1 MIVADVSGPVTL
13 KAALATGRLPG
24 VETTSSMAREHR
36 AIAAIN
42 GDFFRPSGRPVGA
55 FAHGGTLVQTP
66 LTWAANI
73 AFGRGG
79 HSAFIGHQDVSV
91 RLVTRGS
98 GVSRRIGRVNQGRP
112 TGKNVRLYTR
122 QGGRI
127 ARAPRNACSARL
139 LRTGAFTV
147 HPSTSEVT
155 ANYRVKKVACRRKR
169 MDLGRGVV
177 VAGRRWG
184 PSSTFVRDLRHQ
196 RRQQVAWSLGWPG
209 VVETLGGNP
218 VLVRDGE
225 IAWQNVRGDHS
236 IFRRHPRTGVGLRA
250 DGKVL
255 FVTVD
260 GRQRRSKGMTLIAF
274 AKLMR
279 SLGALWALNLDG
291 GGSTTMVVRG
301 SVVNSPSDGRERAV
315 GSALMLVPER
325 PAGSGIKTLAPTI
338 DRQPAAEV
346 AFEDERPLTQASFDS
361 SARDPASMGGLA
373 SWLKSEGR
381 YLPRG
386 LQAVARRY
394 DLAVKR
400 LAPRTE

>member
-1 MIVADVSGPVTL
+1 
-13 KAALATGRLPG
+13 
-24 VETTSSMAREHR
+24 MARRHR

-42 GDFFRPSGRPVGA
+42 GDFFRPSGRPVGT
-55 FAHGGTLVQTP
+55 FARGGSLVQTP

-73 AFGRGG
+73 AFGSGG
-79 HSAFIGHQDVSV
+79 RTAFIGHQDVRV
-91 RLVTRGS
+91 RLVERGS
-98 GVSRRIGRVNQGRP
+98 GLSRRIGRVNHGRP

-127 ARAPRNACSARL
+127 APAPRNACSARL
-139 LRTGAFTV
+139 VRTGAFTV
-147 HPSTSEVT
+147 QPSTSEVT
-155 ANYRVKKVACRRKR
+155 ANYRVKRVACRRKR
-169 MDLGRGVV
+169 MGLGRGVI

-184 PSSTFVRDLRHQ
+184 PSSVFVRDLRDQ
-196 RRQQVAWSLGWPG
+196 RRQQLAWSLGWPG
-209 VVETLGGNP
+209 VVEALGGNP

-225 IAWQNVRGDHS
+225 IAWRNVRGDHS

-260 GRQRRSKGMTLIAF
+260 GRQRRSKGMTLLAF
-274 AKLMR
+274 AQLMR
-279 SLGALWALNLDG
+279 SLGARWALNLDG

-301 SVVNSPSDGRERAV
+301 NVVNRPSDGRERAV
-315 GSALMLVPER
+315 GSALMLVP
-325 PAGSGIKTLAPTI
+325 AGGEGFGIKGLPPI
-338 DRQPAAEV
+338 DQQSDAEV
-346 AFEDERPLTQASFDS
+346 AFEDERSLVQASFDS
-361 SARDPASMGGLA
+361 SEQDPASMGGLA

-386 LQAVARRY
+386 LSAVARSY

-400 LAPRTE
+400 SARRTE